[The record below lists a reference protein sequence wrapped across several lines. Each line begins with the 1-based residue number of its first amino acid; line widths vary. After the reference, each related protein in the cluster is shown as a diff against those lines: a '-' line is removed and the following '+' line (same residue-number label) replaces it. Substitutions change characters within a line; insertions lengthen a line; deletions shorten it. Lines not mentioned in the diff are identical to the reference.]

1 MHRHHCE
8 ALEAMQW
15 GCVTSHM
22 MNGLKVLRKLLPCG
36 LLFYKFF
43 FRVPSI
49 VPKNRIKSIFGTY
62 HYDTIVHFNSAVRY
76 LQEQESAIL
85 FFVGLQLHRK
95 LQKEVIDEDTD
106 A

>member
-1 MHRHHCE
+1 MVYCF
-8 ALEAMQW
+8 
-15 GCVTSHM
+15 TS
-22 MNGLKVLRKLLPCG
+22 
-36 LLFYKFF
+36 F

-49 VPKNRIKSIFGTY
+49 VPKNCRVKSIFGTY
-62 HYDTIVHFNSAVRY
+62 HYEAIVHFNSAVRY